1 MKRRI
6 FAVLMATVMTV
17 GMSATVWAGDSAG
30 ENGEIA
36 FIPPDMTS
44 PYYAMIIEGAEP
56 TAEAAGY
63 KLNVQSPST
72 STSYDEQ
79 VQILENMIS
88 KGVKAICIC
97 THDASSILNA
107 VEKANEANIPVIVFN
122 TLEDLPSEDV
132 NVYAYVG
139 YDPWEGG
146 VMSADYIADKIGDS
160 GDIAVLEGL
169 EGFNNT
175 ERIEGFVD
183 QIEKKSRLLHR
194 RQPTGKEKKVIVL
207 HRILCRQ
214 IRM

>member
-175 ERIEGFVD
+175 ERI
-183 QIEKKSRLLHR
+183 
-194 RQPTGKEKKVIVL
+194 
-207 HRILCRQ
+207 
-214 IRM
+214 